1 MQPTIDLDTAGFG
14 LPACR
19 RFHSSFDYN
28 AVFRTRNLLRGHG
41 VQLRWVP
48 NQLGYSRLGAIIP
61 KRVGNAVRRNSVRRQ
76 LREFFR
82 TQIKPD
88 VGYDFVFSFHPPK
101 NAKKE
106 SLQESLYSLMVEL
119 QKSSGGSLLRA

>member
-1 MQPTIDLDTAGFG
+1 MQPTIDLDTAGYG
-14 LPACR
+14 LPASR

-28 AVFRTRNLLRGHG
+28 AVFRARNLLRGHG
-41 VQLRWVP
+41 VQLRWVV

-61 KRVGNAVRRNSVRRQ
+61 KRVGNAVRRNSIKRQ

-88 VGYDFVFSFHPPK
+88 VGYDFVFSFHPTK
-101 NAKKE
+101 NFSGSALRE
-106 SLQESLYSLMVEL
+106 ALYALMAELQEG
-119 QKSSGGSLLRA
+119 SGGSLLRA

>member
-1 MQPTIDLDTAGFG
+1 MQSTIDLDIAGFG

-28 AVFRTRNLLRGHG
+28 AVFRARNKLGRHG
-41 VQLRWVP
+41 IQLRWVA
-48 NQLGYSRLGAIIP
+48 NNLGYSRLGAIIP
-61 KRVGNAVRRNSVRRQ
+61 KRVGNAVRRNGVRRR

-88 VGYDFVFSFHPPK
+88 VGYDLVFSFHPSK
-101 NAKKE
+101 NSSWESLRE
-106 SLQESLYSLMVEL
+106 SLQSLTMEL
-119 QKSSGGSLLRA
+119 QDKSGGSLLRA